1 MRRGRFR
8 GHGEGRTKCELATTK
23 GVAVPERLHLY
34 EVRIQGAASEV
45 LRAAF
50 DDVDVTVESG
60 QTVLRTDWA
69 DATVLY
75 GLLSRLETLGLVLLE
90 AKATEANAFGGSRH
104 S

>member
-1 MRRGRFR
+1 M
-8 GHGEGRTKCELATTK
+8 TI
-23 GVAVPERLHLY
+23 RLHLY
-34 EVRIQGAASEV
+34 EIRIRGAASEV

-69 DATVLY
+69 DASVLY

-90 AKATEANAFGGSRH
+90 ARTTEPEAFGGSRD

>member
-1 MRRGRFR
+1 MP
-8 GHGEGRTKCELATTK
+8 
-23 GVAVPERLHLY
+23 VPLHLY

-69 DATVLY
+69 DASVLY

-90 AKATEANAFGGSRH
+90 ARATEAHAFGGSRD